1 MWLSLGAMDFIEAR
15 CSEVRA
21 GTFGDDGE
29 TRGGEIK
36 LSVRR
41 VPFHQAEETSGAH
54 IKP

>member
-1 MWLSLGAMDFIEAR
+1 MDSIEAV

-21 GTFGDDGE
+21 ETCGDDGE
-29 TRGGEIK
+29 TRWGEIK
-36 LSVRR
+36 LSARR